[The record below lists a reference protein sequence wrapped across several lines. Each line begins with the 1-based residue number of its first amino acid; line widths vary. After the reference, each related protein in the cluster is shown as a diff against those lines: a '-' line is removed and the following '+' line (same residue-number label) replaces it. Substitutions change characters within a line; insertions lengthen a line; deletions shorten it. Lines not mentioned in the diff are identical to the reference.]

1 MPATKS
7 PRASPTRASLFPGT
21 EGALPPVAALGAVAG
36 AVALVAWSG
45 QRFAPTPAHP
55 RTLGW
60 YVRLRK
66 PGFTPPG
73 PVFGAGWGLIE
84 TCLAYGGYRLLR
96 RPSSP
101 SRDAAVGLWLA
112 NNLLIA
118 GWSGLFFGRRALG
131 PSALAAGCMISVACG
146 YSAVA
151 AKTDKVAAATALP
164 LIGWL
169 GFATLLA
176 EEVWRRND

>member
-1 MPATKS
+1 MTVSKHAPK
-7 PRASPTRASLFPGT
+7 
-21 EGALPPVAALGAVAG
+21 GALSPAAASAVIAG
-36 AVALVAWSG
+36 AMALTAWSG
-45 QRFAPTPAHP
+45 QTFSPTPAHP
-55 RTLGW
+55 RIRRW
-60 YVRLRK
+60 YRLLDK

-73 PVFGAGWGLIE
+73 PAFGAGWGMIE
-84 TCLAYGGYRLLR
+84 SVLAYGGYRLLR

-101 SRDAAVGLWLA
+101 SRDAAVGLWLL

-131 PSALAAGCMISVACG
+131 PSALTAGGMI
-146 YSAVA
+146 AVA
-151 AKTDKVAAATALP
+151 GGYAAVASRTDKIAAATALP